1 MTGSMASSTSMEEVC
16 ITSFLSESR
25 VMAAKFEAETRKA
38 ILLVFESSA
47 GGRVVDPSRDDLPAM
62 KPFVLF

>member
-1 MTGSMASSTSMEEVC
+1 V
-16 ITSFLSESR
+16 L
-25 VMAAKFEAETRKA
+25 
-38 ILLVFESSA
+38 ESSA